1 MVSVSGTYS
10 RPEGL
15 SHCSTYPDAASLR
28 NSEMH
33 CPLGLKEAQ
42 STIWKRANTLDF
54 QRRSFKEQL
63 ANPHATMAGVPD
75 HNFSSKQKM
84 LKNDSGK
91 STDVVNTGNE
101 VSEGLL
107 NVIQILMAE
116 NKYLKQRLQNCIDV
130 HHDCSRSAAHNLTQN
145 SNTEGVRKIESISRD
160 TGNLKRGSSD
170 RQSLNILA
178 EDFRSKLTG
187 NNQMK
192 KSDCN
197 LFNAKQNPGSFKGTK
212 LKLPL

>member
-33 CPLGLKEAQ
+33 CPHGLKEAQ

-75 HNFSSKQKM
+75 KYNSLMKADQKFSIRKGP
-84 LKNDSGK
+84 L
-91 STDVVNTGNE
+91 
-101 VSEGLL
+101 
-107 NVIQILMAE
+107 
-116 NKYLKQRLQNCIDV
+116 R
-130 HHDCSRSAAHNLTQN
+130 SRS
-145 SNTEGVRKIESISRD
+145 
-160 TGNLKRGSSD
+160 
-170 RQSLNILA
+170 
-178 EDFRSKLTG
+178 
-187 NNQMK
+187 
-192 KSDCN
+192 KS
-197 LFNAKQNPGSFKGTK
+197 
-212 LKLPL
+212 